1 MLLLIGTFLKLD
13 KTSEIIMIQAIII
26 TESIIM
32 DCILSIINGCFFFYE
47 IYFLELYLSI
57 NWYNSPL
64 SNVT

>member
-32 DCILSIINGCFFFYE
+32 DCVLSIINGGFFFYE